1 MSEEWQYYDST
12 TIKINGDLTSKYWEN
27 QVVTITQS
35 SQTKYFEIISV
46 ELSSGDTLLH
56 LNGGGLYTL
65 TNDTITSHYY
75 SMYAAPQG
83 LPNVF
88 TRNILYR
95 YIPHSLATAENDFLV
110 ASGSGTFT
118 KKTLAETKNV
128 LGINGC
134 IPHSL
139 ATAENDFLVASGSGT
154 FTKKTLAETK
164 NVLGING
171 CIPHSLATA
180 ENDFLV
186 ASGSGTFTKKTL
198 AETKNVLGI
207 NGCVPIDGWIP
218 AGETWTYASADS
230 PTFTFTISGD
240 KTTKYYPGMR
250 LKLTHSSTTKYFIVT
265 KVSYSSPNTTVTV
278 YGGTDYTLASSAITN
293 PYYSMMKAPAGFP
306 LDPLKWTV
314 SLINTTIY
322 EQSNPVKE
330 QWYNLG
336 SLSIYIPI
344 GAWRV
349 DFWVVAQ
356 ALQPSAAAISLNAAL
371 STSTSS
377 ATDSDLKMLYYLE
390 SCTGYIGLI
399 TKGKYLNLSSKTRY
413 YVIESCNGTNISKL
427 YCNGASSATKVMAV
441 CAYL

>member
-35 SQTKYFEIISV
+35 NQTKYFEIISV

-134 IPHSL
+134 
-139 ATAENDFLVASGSGT
+139 
-154 FTKKTLAETK
+154 
-164 NVLGING
+164 
-171 CIPHSLATA
+171 
-180 ENDFLV
+180 
-186 ASGSGTFTKKTL
+186 
-198 AETKNVLGI
+198 
-207 NGCVPIDGWIP
+207 VPIDGWIP
-218 AGETWTYASADS
+218 AGETWTYDEEDD
-230 PTFTFTISGD
+230 PTFTFKIEGD

-250 LKLTHSSTTKYFIVT
+250 IKLTQSTTKYFIIV
-265 KVSYSSPNTTVTV
+265 KVNYSDPDTTITV
-278 YGGTDYTLASSAITN
+278 YGGTDYNLSGDEITN
-293 PYYSMMKAPAGFP
+293 PFYSMMKAPAGFP
-306 LDPLKWTV
+306 LSPDKWTV
-314 SLINTTIY
+314 KLVNSDLKD
-322 EQSNPVKE
+322 QLNPVALT
-330 QWYNLG
+330 WYNVGGL
-336 SLSIYIPI
+336 SLTIPI
-344 GAWRV
+344 GVWRV
-349 DFWVVAQ
+349 YYFSDSQVGNF
-356 ALQPSAAAISLNAAL
+356 
-371 STSTSS
+371 SS
-377 ATDSDLKMLYYLE
+377 ATQFTLSTTLSTTNNDESDNEFTVMSYVNSAIMLVAPA
-390 SCTGYIGLI
+390 
-399 TKGKYLNLSSKTRY
+399 TKEKILNLASKTTYYLNLNTGYWGDSVPGHLY
-413 YVIESCNGTNISKL
+413 INGEQ
-427 YCNGASSATKVMAV
+427 ATTIIFAV